1 MLSVSSWCPD
11 TTENRWKQ
19 EAVFE
24 VTKNAILRLK
34 MKEFLLLTSNLIFL
48 QNYHQQGYVWK
59 CALLNITTFLLL
71 GLEVSKVVPH
81 SLPSSLHCHFFTR
94 HQATIVMSFIAAGWI
109 PAHFVDTWRA
119 CTVASRN
126 RSNVL
131 LLVQVSV
138 INCIFCNFHEAACE
152 TLEWVKRKWNT
163 RWACALQTYWSR
175 GRRLGERDRTSGY
188 FVFFFCIFI
197 SST

>member
-1 MLSVSSWCPD
+1 MWWNTFFDLLFQKLMLSVSSWRPD

-152 TLEWVKRKWNT
+152 TLEWGK
-163 RWACALQTYWSR
+163 S
-175 GRRLGERDRTSGY
+175 
-188 FVFFFCIFI
+188 
-197 SST
+197 